1 MSNTINGRTPEE
13 IKRGL
18 ECCIAHTSCDICPYL
33 GTNNCMSVNT
43 ADAIS
48 YIRQLERERDAEVEA
63 QPKWISVEER
73 LPGDPD
79 DVVGEV
85 VEILIEKG
93 GNILCVV
100 AGFYDHQEKHWVVY
114 DGLYTP
120 DVCDGCYAV
129 VRKWRPL
136 PEPPKEVT

>member
-1 MSNTINGRTPEE
+1 MYYKIEQLKNILASHKNCVFSLDHLCSSA
-13 IKRGL
+13 L
-18 ECCIAHTSCDICPYL
+18 E
-33 GTNNCMSVNT
+33 
-43 ADAIS
+43 
-48 YIRQLERERDAEVEA
+48 YIQHLEAGIDRCYELAKQVESA

-93 GNILCVV
+93 GNILCVE

-114 DGLYTP
+114 DGLYTS
-120 DVCDGCYAV
+120 DVCDGCYGV
-129 VRKWRPL
+129 VRKWKPL
-136 PEPPKEVT
+136 PMPPKEEA